1 VTDASVVKD
10 GWYVDDVH
18 IGNAPDPLS
27 ALPATTTANSATLNW
42 TASSIGDFAAYRIY
56 RSMDSGQPWQN
67 GILVGTITGQDTTT
81 YVDTTVAPKT
91 HYYYQIVVVNVGQLF
106 AFSGVIPATTI
117 MGMDYPFLD
126 NCEAG
131 GGDWVADAPW
141 ALTTDDYVSPT
152 HSWEDSPGASYIGG
166 IAGQSRTTLK
176 KPRPSILPWPAGF
189 CRLRSQ

>member
-1 VTDASVVKD
+1 
-10 GWYVDDVH
+10 VDDVH

-27 ALPATTTANSATLNW
+27 ALPATTTANSVTLNW

-152 HSWEDSPGASYIGG
+152 HSWEDSPGASYTGG